1 MKTKSL
7 GIFALIGAPFL
18 FVDMFVGAKFPHITE
33 FAPWF
38 SGVAGLLYIS
48 GWLASIENLRRA
60 IFIRKQ
66 SFGWYAI
73 RIQMFSLAIANIS
86 NIWAIVSTSK
96 PTLYYILDA
105 AWPVSH
111 LLMFPLAWVVIK
123 NGALKGFR
131 QFLPLLI
138 GLWLPVC
145 MLLGRNDFAL
155 YFGGIYSALV
165 WSLFAIAAM
174 NTQNN
179 LFISYLSFNHKQNL
193 N

>member
-7 GIFALIGAPFL
+7 GIFALVGAPFL
-18 FVDMFVGAKFPHITE
+18 FIDMVVGAKFPHIIEHT
-33 FAPWF
+33 PWF
-38 SGVAGLLYIS
+38 SGLAGLLYIS

-60 IFIRKQ
+60 IVTPKY

-73 RIQMFSLAIANIS
+73 RTLMFTLLIANFS
-86 NIWAIVSTSK
+86 NIWAIASTAK
-96 PTLYYILDA
+96 PALYYILDA

-123 NGALKGFR
+123 SGVLKGFR
-131 QFLPLLI
+131 QFLPLTI
-138 GLWLPVC
+138 GLWFPVC

-155 YFGGIYSALV
+155 YFGGIYSTLV
-165 WSLFAIAAM
+165 WSMFAIAAM
-174 NTQNN
+174 NAQNN
-179 LFISYLSFNHKQNL
+179 HFISYLRFNHKQNL